1 MFGGMRSYIFWSLPF
16 RRETSEGGS
25 KGGLRLRLIMVV
37 GIDHQIIR
45 LCNILTTLNEAL
57 VGEVHRA
64 KFGLIG
70 FRYNSG
76 KYDEIFLLVNN
87 RLE

>member
-1 MFGGMRSYIFWSLPF
+1 
-16 RRETSEGGS
+16 
-25 KGGLRLRLIMVV
+25 MVV

-57 VGEVHRA
+57 VGEVHTRT